1 VNNSTAAQNL
11 GESLIDKIKTH
22 MISGHERVVVVSAAP
37 GSGKSTALMNLALD
51 LLALPGVQRVAV
63 AAQTNNQATDLSLK
77 LSNLAVKRERDP
89 KMVYR
94 FASSRQNPHPD
105 FLGHWVT
112 SAKDISDVKDCVV
125 IATAAKWGQAV
136 VPSSKGQTPFTAD
149 FVLVDE
155 AYQMP
160 WSTFMQVSCL
170 GPKFI
175 LIGDEGQIDPV
186 VPVDATRWNSANFP
200 PHWPTPKIVSRNQ
213 RVLGDRYLK
222 GELEFCWRLPFES
235 ISYIQ
240 PFYSQKNLT
249 VKPVASPGGRKILFD
264 ETKMD
269 LEKPVDLALSMMAT
283 GEPVLVALQD
293 SETGNPI
300 EDDNELIRTVRET
313 LKRLFECKAEYFR
326 EDGKPGTNSGVLQ
339 VSDVAICSTKRAMNA
354 KIEDAIQDV
363 IRELPIPRGSEEIP
377 NHGLKVDTPE
387 RLQGLEFKVVLV
399 VHPLSGVENP
409 GVFDLDTGRLCVMTS
424 RHEQGLIIF
433 SRNHIFSTLET
444 KIPVAL
450 QAPNL
455 DDTAGIGHNLNRVF
469 LNMLKTNSRVVPM
482 ST

>member
-1 VNNSTAAQNL
+1 MNNSKVAENT
-11 GESLIDKIKTH
+11 GISIRSMIKSH
-22 MISGHERVVVVSAAP
+22 MLSGRERVVVVSAAP

-51 LLALPGVQRVAV
+51 LLTEPGVQRVAV

-77 LSNLAVKRERDP
+77 LCKLAEKRNLDP
-89 KMVYR
+89 KLVYR
-94 FASSRQNPHPD
+94 FASTRQNPHPN

-136 VPSSKGQTPFTAD
+136 VPTKGQTPFTAD

-170 GPKFI
+170 GSKFI

-186 VPVDATRWNSANFP
+186 VPVDATRWDSSSFP
-200 PHWPTPKIVSRNQ
+200 PHWPTPKIVGRSQ
-213 RVLGDRYLK
+213 SVLGDRFLK
-222 GELEFCWRLPFES
+222 EELQFCWRLPFES

-240 PFYSQKNLT
+240 PFYSQKALT
-249 VKPVASPGGRKILFD
+249 VEPVAGPGGRKVLFD
-264 ETKMD
+264 ETTLD
-269 LEKPVDLALSMMAT
+269 IENPVDLALSMMAT
-283 GEPVLVALQD
+283 GEPVLVTLKD

-300 EDDNELIRTVRET
+300 EDDNELIQTVRET
-313 LKRLFECKAEYFR
+313 LKRLFECKGEYFR
-326 EDGKPGTNSGVLQ
+326 EDGEHGPSSGLLQ
-339 VSDVAICSTKRAMNA
+339 VSDVAICTTKRAMNA

-363 IRELPIPRGSEEIP
+363 IRSLPIPEGNQNTP
-377 NHGLKVDTPE
+377 NYGLKVDTPE
-387 RLQGLEFKVVLV
+387 RLQGLEFKVVLI
-399 VHPLSGVENP
+399 VHPLSGVEKP

-424 RHEQGLIIF
+424 RHEHGLIVF

-455 DDTAGIGHNLNRVF
+455 EDVAGVGHNLNRVF
-469 LNMLKTNSRVVPM
+469 IDMLKTNKRIVQI